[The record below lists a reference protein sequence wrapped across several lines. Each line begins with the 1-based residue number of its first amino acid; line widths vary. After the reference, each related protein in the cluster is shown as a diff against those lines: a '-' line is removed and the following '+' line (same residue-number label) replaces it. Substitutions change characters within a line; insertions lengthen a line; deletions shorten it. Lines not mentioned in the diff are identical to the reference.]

1 MYQTQIIISDNVH
14 KRLLDLS
21 KKLKTKE
28 SDIISMAIL
37 TFNPVNTSIDRINLL
52 QMARGIWKN
61 RTDLPSP
68 SELRNAW
75 ERN

>member
-1 MYQTQIIISDNVH
+1 MYQTQIKISDTVH

-37 TFNPVNTSIDRINLL
+37 TFNPVHTNIDKINLL
-52 QMARGIWKN
+52 RMAKGIWKD
-61 RTDLPSP
+61 RTDLPTP